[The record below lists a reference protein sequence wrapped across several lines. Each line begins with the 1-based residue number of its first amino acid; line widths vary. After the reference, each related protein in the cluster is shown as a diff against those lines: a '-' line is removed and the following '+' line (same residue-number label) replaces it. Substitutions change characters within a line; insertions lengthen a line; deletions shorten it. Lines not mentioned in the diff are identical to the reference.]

1 METGF
6 NKAETAFIVI
16 ESLDG
21 AGGTTQANVLA
32 RRMRAAGL
40 TVLSTSEPTNGA
52 VGQLIRRALG
62 AELQLTPQAMALL
75 FAADRHEHVYAGV
88 ESITAAL
95 QAGIS
100 VVCDRYVYSSLAYQ
114 SLDCGWEFVMRLNAA
129 FPPPTDL
136 VYLALDTEVCQER
149 LAGREHREIY
159 EETSI
164 QRRVEAA
171 YEKALGFASEQG
183 VRLHRIDGSGDAEQV
198 SDRIWNS
205 LASVPILEM

>member
-1 METGF
+1 METGL

-21 AGGTTQANVLA
+21 AGGTTQAKVLA
-32 RRMRAAGL
+32 QRLRSGGL
-40 TVLSTSEPTNGA
+40 SVFRTSEPTDGA
-52 VGQLIRRALG
+52 VGRLIRSVLG
-62 AELQLTPQAMALL
+62 GELQLTPQAMALL
-75 FAADRHEHVYAGV
+75 FAADRHEHVYGGV

-95 QAGIS
+95 QAGTT

-114 SLDCGWEFVMRLNAA
+114 SLECGWEFVMGLNAV

-136 VYLALDTEVCQER
+136 VFLSLDTEVCQER
-149 LAGREHREIY
+149 IAGRAHREIY
-159 EETSI
+159 EEMSI
-164 QRRVEAA
+164 QRRVEQA
-171 YEKALGFASEQG
+171 YERALGFASEQG